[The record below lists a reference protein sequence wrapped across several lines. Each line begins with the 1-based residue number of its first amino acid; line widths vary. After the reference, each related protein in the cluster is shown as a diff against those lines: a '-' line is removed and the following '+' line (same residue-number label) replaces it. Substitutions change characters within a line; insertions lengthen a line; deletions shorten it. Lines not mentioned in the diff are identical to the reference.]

1 GKPGGRCGP
10 RFPNR
15 RGQPILDRAAQ
26 CGGFVIELQRPLIL
40 LVEDDANDVLLF
52 RRAFNKSA
60 LDAALITMEGAE
72 SAERYLVEDGSPG
85 CAHPPSLAILD
96 LKLPGKSG
104 LELLAWIRSR
114 ENLRMMP
121 VVIFS
126 SSGEPADVR
135 AAYELGANSYIVK
148 PAGSD

>member
-1 GKPGGRCGP
+1 M
-10 RFPNR
+10 
-15 RGQPILDRAAQ
+15 
-26 CGGFVIELQRPLIL
+26 IESRKPLIL

-60 LDAALITMEGAE
+60 LGAALVTLEGAE
-72 SAERYLVEDGSPG
+72 AAERYLAEEGSPG

-114 ENLRMMP
+114 EDLRRMP

-126 SSGEPADVR
+126 SSGEPSDVK
-135 AAYELGANSYIVK
+135 AAYRLGANSYIVK
-148 PAGSD
+148 PAGSDSLFTTVKKILTYWLVLNRKPGKEQS